1 MKIGSML
8 LKVIL
13 ALVVIIG
20 VSSCNKP
27 GSTTVAQ
34 SNVDY
39 YTCTMHPSVHSKTP
53 GKCPICSMDLVPV
66 LKKVANDS
74 GAKDNSIEAGKG
86 TPGAMTDNGS
96 MGSMGSMSMP
106 SANQSPGN
114 KPGEFSVPVERQQQ
128 IGVTYASAQRRPIQ
142 LSIRSVGVLEPDQA
156 KIFEYV
162 ARVDGYIQDLKVTS
176 PGQEVNAGEPLV
188 TIYSPDLRST
198 EQELV
203 NLLNERDRGGSRASL
218 DQVIESSK
226 QRLRQWNVSDQEIN
240 ALEKS
245 RKAAETLVLRS
256 PFTGVIEDVPMKQGM
271 SVKMGDRLLGVMD
284 LSRLWLWAD
293 FYENEVGLLR
303 VGQKLDISLPAFPGK
318 KFEGQIGAIDRRL
331 DSMKRTTRV
340 RVDLDNPQDELR
352 PGMFANV
359 ELKIDGGEGLTV
371 PVDAVLPTGARSLV
385 FVDKGSGK
393 LEPRFIRVGR
403 SFTHTDANGEA
414 SYDEVLEGLSE
425 GERVVSSANFLIDAE
440 SRIQGALKTW
450 DVESETKE
458 QKSPAAPAQGQQT
471 PLGQNAVPAF
481 QSVLGAYDRIHE
493 SLAKDRLDGI
503 AAQAVA
509 LRGAIRQLISSTPEL
524 MKEEGYRNAL
534 AKLRRAAEGFDARN
548 LEDAR
553 AQFGFFSAEL
563 ISFLK
568 GYPAL
573 VDHPIY
579 TITCPMWKE
588 SPAQWVQT
596 TGQVKNPFLGKQMP
610 DCGQVSG
617 PPQALK

>member
-1 MKIGSML
+1 MKIGSL
-8 LKVIL
+8 LRKVIL
-13 ALVVIIG
+13 ALVVVMGI
-20 VSSCNKP
+20 SSCTKP

-53 GKCPICSMDLVPV
+53 GKCPICSMDFVPV
-66 LKKVANDS
+66 LKKVANDNE
-74 GAKDNSIEAGKG
+74 AKDNSNGAGSG
-86 TPGAMTDNGS
+86 TQVAITDN
-96 MGSMGSMSMP
+96 GSMGSMSMP
-106 SANQSPGN
+106 SANQPEN

-128 IGVTYASAQRRPIQ
+128 IGVTYASAERRPIQ

-176 PGQEVNAGEPLV
+176 PGEQVNAGDPLV

-203 NLLNERDRGGSRASL
+203 NLLNERDHGGSRVSL

-226 QRLRQWNVSDQEIN
+226 QRLRQWNVSDEEIS

-245 RKAAETLVLRS
+245 RKASDTLVLRS
-256 PFTGVIEDVPMKQGM
+256 PFTGVVEDVPMKQGM
-271 SVKMGDRLLGVMD
+271 SAKMGDRLVGVMD
-284 LSRLWLWAD
+284 LSTLWLWAD
-293 FYENEVGLLR
+293 FYENEVGLLQ

-318 KFEGQIGAIDRRL
+318 TFEGQIRAIDRRL
-331 DSMKRTTRV
+331 DAMKRTTRV
-340 RVDLDNPQDELR
+340 RVDLDNPQDQLR

-371 PVDAVLPTGARSLV
+371 PIDAVLPTGSRSLV

-403 SFTHTDANGEA
+403 SFTQSDADGEA

-425 GERVVSSANFLIDAE
+425 GERVVGSANFLIDAE

-450 DVESETKE
+450 DVESETKTKE
-458 QKSPAAPAQGQQT
+458 KNRPAAPAQSQQT
-471 PLGQNAVPAF
+471 PLGQNDVPAF
-481 QSVLGAYDRIHE
+481 ESILGAYDRIHE
-493 SLAKDRLDGI
+493 SLAKDQLDGV
-503 AAQAVA
+503 AAQAVV
-509 LRGAIRQLISSTPEL
+509 LRGAIRKFISQSPEL
-524 MKEEGYRNAL
+524 MKEEEYRNAL
-534 AKLRRAAEGFDARN
+534 TKLRRTAESFDAHN

-553 AQFGFFSAEL
+553 TQFGYFSADL
-563 ISFLK
+563 IVFLK
-568 GYPAL
+568 AYPAL

-596 TGQVKNPFLGKQMP
+596 TAQVKNPFFGKQMP
-610 DCGQVSG
+610 ACGQVSG
-617 PPQALK
+617 PLQALK

>member
-20 VSSCNKP
+20 ISSCTKP
-27 GSTTVAQ
+27 GGATVAQ

-66 LKKVANDS
+66 LKKVATDS
-74 GAKDNSIEAGKG
+74 GAKDNSGKG

-96 MGSMGSMSMP
+96 MGSMSMP
-106 SANQSPGN
+106 SAIQPPGN

-128 IGVTYASAQRRPIQ
+128 IGVTYASAERRPIQ

-176 PGQEVNAGEPLV
+176 PGEQVNAGEPLV

-256 PFTGVIEDVPMKQGM
+256 PLAGVVEDVPMKQGM
-271 SVKMGDRLLGVMD
+271 SVKTGDRLFGVMD

-303 VGQKLDISLPAFPGK
+303 VGQKLDISFPAFPDK

-331 DSMKRTTRV
+331 DAMKRTTRV
-340 RVDLDNPQDELR
+340 RIDLDNPQEELR

-385 FVDKGSGK
+385 FVDKGAGK

-403 SFTHTDANGEA
+403 SFSQTDSNGGEA
-414 SYDEVLEGLSE
+414 TYNEVLEGLSE

-450 DVESETKE
+450 DVESETREK
-458 QKSPAAPAQGQQT
+458 KSPATPALGQQT
-471 PLGQNAVPAF
+471 PLSQNAIPAF
-481 QSVLGAYDRIHE
+481 QSVLAAYDRIHE
-493 SLAKDRLDGI
+493 SLAKDQIDGV
-503 AAQAVA
+503 AAQGVS
-509 LRGAIRQLISSTPEL
+509 LRASIRQLISSTPEL
-524 MKEEGYRNAL
+524 MKEEGYRNTL
-534 AKLRRAAEGFDARN
+534 AKLRRSAEGFDARN

-553 AQFGFFSAEL
+553 AQFGFFSADL
-563 ISFLK
+563 IAFLK
-568 GYPAL
+568 LYPAL
-573 VDHPIY
+573 AEHPIY

-596 TGQVKNPFLGKQMP
+596 TAQVKNPFFGKQMP
-610 DCGQVSG
+610 DCGQVSVVSN
-617 PPQALK
+617 K

>member
-20 VSSCNKP
+20 ISSCTKP

-66 LKKVANDS
+66 LKKVANDT
-74 GAKDNSIEAGKG
+74 GAKDNSGKG

-96 MGSMGSMSMP
+96 MGSMSML
-106 SANQSPGN
+106 SANQTPGN

-162 ARVDGYIQDLKVTS
+162 ARVDGYIQDLRVTS
-176 PGQEVNAGEPLV
+176 PGEQVNAGEPLV

-198 EQELV
+198 EQQLV
-203 NLLNERDRGGSRASL
+203 NLLNERDHRGSRASL

-226 QRLRQWNVSDQEIN
+226 QRLRQWNVSAQEIN
-240 ALEKS
+240 ALERS
-245 RKAAETLVLRS
+245 RKAAEALVLRS
-256 PFTGVIEDVPMKQGM
+256 PFAGVVEDVPMKQGM

-303 VGQKLDISLPAFPGK
+303 VGQKLDISFPAFPGK

-331 DSMKRTTRV
+331 DAIKRTTRV

-371 PVDAVLPTGARSLV
+371 PVDAVLPTGSRSLV
-385 FVDKGSGK
+385 FVDKGAGK

-403 SFTHTDANGEA
+403 SFSQTDSNGGEA
-414 SYDEVLEGLSE
+414 SYNEVVEGLSE

-440 SRIQGALKTW
+440 SRIQGALKSW
-450 DVESETKE
+450 DVESETRE
-458 QKSPAAPAQGQQT
+458 QKSPATPAQSQKT
-471 PLGQNAVPAF
+471 PSRQNAVPPL
-481 QSVLGAYDRIHE
+481 QSVLGAYGRIHE
-493 SLAKDRLDGI
+493 SLVKDQADGV
-503 AAQAVA
+503 AVQVVA
-509 LRGAIRQLISSTPEL
+509 LRGAIRQLISSTPEP
-524 MKEEGYRNAL
+524 MKDEGFRNAL
-534 AKLRRAAEGFDARN
+534 AKLRRTAESFDARN

-553 AQFGFFSAEL
+553 AQFGFFSADL
-563 ISFLK
+563 IAFLRL
-568 GYPAL
+568 YPAL

-596 TGQVKNPFLGKQMP
+596 TAQVKNPFLGKQMP

-617 PPQALK
+617 PLQALK

>member
-1 MKIGSML
+1 MRISSML

-13 ALVVIIG
+13 ALVVIIAI
-20 VSSCNKP
+20 SSCTKP
-27 GSTTVAQ
+27 GNTTVAQ

-66 LKKVANDS
+66 LKKVANDT
-74 GAKDNSIEAGKG
+74 GAKDNSGKG

-96 MGSMGSMSMP
+96 MGSMSMP
-106 SANQSPGN
+106 SANQTPGN

-128 IGVTYASAQRRPIQ
+128 IGVTYAAAERRPIQ
-142 LSIRSVGVLEPDQA
+142 LAIRSVGVLEPDQA

-176 PGQEVNAGEPLV
+176 PGEQVNAGEPLV

-226 QRLRQWNVSDQEIN
+226 QRLRQWNISDQEIN
-240 ALEKS
+240 ALERS

-256 PFTGVIEDVPMKQGM
+256 PFAGVVEDVPMKQGM

-303 VGQKLDISLPAFPGK
+303 VGQKLDISFPGFPGK
-318 KFEGQIGAIDRRL
+318 TFEGQIGAIDRRL
-331 DSMKRTTRV
+331 DAMKRTTRV

-359 ELKIDGGEGLTV
+359 ELKIDGGEGLTI
-371 PVDAVLPTGARSLV
+371 PVDAVLPTGSRSLV
-385 FVDKGSGK
+385 FVDKGAGK

-403 SFTHTDANGEA
+403 SFSQTDANGAEA

-450 DVESETKE
+450 DVESETRE
-458 QKSPAAPAQGQQT
+458 QKSPATPAQSQKT
-471 PLGQNAVPAF
+471 PSRQNAVPAL
-481 QSVLGAYDRIHE
+481 QSVLGAYGRIHE
-493 SLAKDRLDGI
+493 SLVKDQADGV
-503 AAQAVA
+503 AVQVVA

-524 MKEEGYRNAL
+524 MKDEGFRNAL
-534 AKLRRAAEGFDARN
+534 AKLRRTAESFDARN

-553 AQFGFFSAEL
+553 AQFGFFSADL
-563 ISFLK
+563 IAFLRV
-568 GYPAL
+568 YPAL

-596 TGQVKNPFLGKQMP
+596 TAQVKNPFLGKQRP

-617 PPQALK
+617 PLQALK